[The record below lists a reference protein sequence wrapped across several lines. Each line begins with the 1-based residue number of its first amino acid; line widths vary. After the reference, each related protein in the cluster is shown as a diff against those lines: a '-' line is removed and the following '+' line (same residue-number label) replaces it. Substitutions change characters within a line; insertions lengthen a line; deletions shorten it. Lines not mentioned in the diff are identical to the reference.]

1 MATTEQLLTIL
12 TEKLNKTKNDIN
24 IGKYII
30 MPMLEEKPGDLEFK
44 NKEKLLEDIKY
55 LPRILYSRMEN
66 VNFNTYYG
74 FKKQLI
80 IYVYDNRM
88 YRRFYKGEYFK
99 LLIQRVKD
107 INGINKYIANL
118 KNKEF

>member
-44 NKEKLLEDIKY
+44 NKEKLLEDIKS

-88 YRRFYKGEYFK
+88 YRRVYKGEYFK